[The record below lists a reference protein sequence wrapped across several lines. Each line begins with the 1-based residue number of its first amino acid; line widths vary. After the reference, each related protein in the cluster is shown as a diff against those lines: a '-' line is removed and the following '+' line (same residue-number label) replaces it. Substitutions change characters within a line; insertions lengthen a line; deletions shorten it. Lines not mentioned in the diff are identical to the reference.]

1 MFADIMDNF
10 SSVCELL
17 EIQPGHYTHF
27 YQELKVNNRLDIRQH
42 GETHWIRG
50 IELMKVCK
58 CILPME

>member
-27 YQELKVNNRLDIRQH
+27 YQELKVNNRLYNIQH
-42 GETHWIRG
+42 RKTHLIRG
-50 IELMKVCK
+50 VELM
-58 CILPME
+58 

>member
-1 MFADIMDNF
+1 MDNF

-27 YQELKVNNRLDIRQH
+27 YQELKVDNRLDIRQH

-50 IELMKVCK
+50 IELM
-58 CILPME
+58 

>member
-27 YQELKVNNRLDIRQH
+27 YQELKVNNRLYNIGKHISKMNIPKIYRK
-42 GETHWIRG
+42 T
-50 IELMKVCK
+50 
-58 CILPME
+58 